1 MKLTIAKLTTAT
13 LAISTVLV
21 SVILVGCSSP
31 TISYQDPNAVNNLTT
46 NFTQQDLRTVAQD
59 MSTQL
64 IQSGKMN
71 GCKSFTISPVKNSTD
86 QYVDTSVMTNAMAD
100 SLTNSS
106 AVNSVYVVSTSQMT
120 NQEDELNRQNNSG
133 LYNQQTTAK
142 KGRMVG
148 AQCRI
153 DGNLTSETS
162 VGPDGKTMLVSYT
175 FFVQVFD
182 VQQGAAVWR
191 NSKSISKEKSY

>member
-1 MKLTIAKLTTAT
+1 MKAKLLQLSLLSSALLMT
-13 LAISTVLV
+13 
-21 SVILVGCSSP
+21 GCAGP
-31 TISYQDPNAVNNLTT
+31 QIAYVDPNAVNNLTT
-46 NFTQQDLRTVAQD
+46 NFSQNDLRAVAQD

-71 GCKSFTISPVKNSTD
+71 QCKTFTISPVKNNTD

-100 SLTNSS
+100 KLTNSS
-106 AVNSVYVVSTSQMT
+106 AVNSTYVVSTQEMQ
-120 NQEDELNRQNNSG
+120 NQVDELDRQNQSG
-133 LYNQQTTAK
+133 LYNQSTTAK
-142 KGRMVG
+142 IGQMKG

-153 DGNLTSETS
+153 DGKLTSDTS

-182 VQQGAAVWR
+182 VQQGAAIWR
-191 NSKSISKEKSY
+191 NEKNISKAKTY

>member
-1 MKLTIAKLTTAT
+1 MRLVLPALTLLAASVALT
-13 LAISTVLV
+13 S
-21 SVILVGCSSP
+21 CSSP
-31 TISYQDPNAVNNLTT
+31 SINYVDPNATNNLTT
-46 NFTQQDLRTVAQD
+46 NFTQNDLRAVAQD
-59 MSTQL
+59 MSTDL

-106 AVNSVYVVSTSQMT
+106 AVKSLYVVSSEEMG
-120 NQEDELNRQNNSG
+120 NQSDELNRQDKSG
-133 LYNQQTTAK
+133 MYDQKSAAK
-142 KGRMVG
+142 MGKMRG

-153 DGNLTSETS
+153 DGKLTSDTS

-175 FFVQVFD
+175 FFVQVFN
-182 VQQGAAVWR
+182 VQQGAALWR
-191 NSKSISKEKSY
+191 NSKNISKAKTY